1 MEDIG
6 NLLFVKSDYKNSMVN
21 IKNQLEELSDFL
33 YSSSN
38 KIKSYYIV
46 VSKQIDTPSLNIIL
60 KRLNMYA
67 IVFYKLAEMLKD
79 VAYKM
84 VRCNRNVVLSMNENE
99 TLSSSELEEIQKN
112 MENAN
117 AYYQRL
123 CSMKPDHENNIIE
136 LMKNKTFALEKYI
149 YLKMKYKKYKELLIS
164 TFGTDHNGLFDLD
177 SVDSLINKLNSEINY
192 QGTLFE

>member
-1 MEDIG
+1 
-6 NLLFVKSDYKNSMVN
+6 
-21 IKNQLEELSDFL
+21 
-33 YSSSN
+33 
-38 KIKSYYIV
+38 
-46 VSKQIDTPSLNIIL
+46 
-60 KRLNMYA
+60 
-67 IVFYKLAEMLKD
+67 
-79 VAYKM
+79 
-84 VRCNRNVVLSMNENE
+84 MNENE

-123 CSMKPDHENNIIE
+123 CSMKPNHENNIIE

>member
-38 KIKSYYIV
+38 KIKSYYNV

-67 IVFYKLAEMLKD
+67 IVFYKLAEM
-79 VAYKM
+79 
-84 VRCNRNVVLSMNENE
+84 
-99 TLSSSELEEIQKN
+99 
-112 MENAN
+112 
-117 AYYQRL
+117 
-123 CSMKPDHENNIIE
+123 
-136 LMKNKTFALEKYI
+136 
-149 YLKMKYKKYKELLIS
+149 
-164 TFGTDHNGLFDLD
+164 
-177 SVDSLINKLNSEINY
+177 
-192 QGTLFE
+192 